1 MAGPVATLTVSPAS
15 ASLAPGASQQFVA
28 GGADGY
34 GNPVAVDSA
43 NWSVAPAAFGAVSPG
58 TGGSAIFT
66 AGQAG
71 RNRDTGQMGDVREQT
86 HWALRNIAA
95 ILEAAGA
102 SLADVVKTT
111 VYLKEGADSAAM
123 SEAYASH
130 FTDPLPARSSVVVAR
145 LKNPEMLVE
154 IEAIAVVN

>member
-1 MAGPVATLTVSPAS
+1 MAAEKRAIRTDHAPQPTGPFNQAIR
-15 ASLAPGASQQFVA
+15 A
-28 GGADGY
+28 G
-34 GNPVAVDSA
+34 NLV
-43 NWSVAPAAFGAVSPG
+43 
-58 TGGSAIFT
+58 FT

-95 ILEAAGA
+95 ILGAAGA